1 MYFYTQVDYGIKVKK
16 NMGVSFKNHSKLQV
30 EGQRTKVMGS
40 FEVIP
45 PPTSQIPKMYK
56 IFTFKFLMQSLKQK

>member
-40 FEVIP
+40 FEVT
-45 PPTSQIPKMYK
+45 PPTSQIPKIFK